1 MKHKICF
8 SNTQFIK
15 GIKMDQT
22 GYRLLQNPRRNKG
35 TAFTKEERIKYKLNG
50 LLPDTVET
58 MKTQLLRVNE
68 QLDHLT
74 RNINKYVYLLQL
86 LDNNETLF
94 FRTIMNN
101 PVKYM
106 PIIYTP
112 TVGDACVQFGH
123 LFRRPRGMYISLNDR
138 GNIKNILHNWPQEDV
153 RFTVVTDGER
163 ILGLGD
169 LGISGMGIPIGKL
182 CLYTACAGV
191 PPEHTL
197 PIVLDTGTNNE
208 SLLQDP
214 LYPGL
219 RSKRIRGK
227 EYDEFIE
234 EFVYSLN
241 EVFPDICIQWEDFA
255 GTNAI
260 RILEHFKDKV
270 CCFNDDIQGTASVI
284 DSGLLTACRI
294 TGTPIKEHRFL
305 FLGAGAAA
313 IGIAELMTKVLMEAG
328 CTKEQAY
335 RNFWLFD
342 SKGVVSRTRTGLE
355 AHKLPFANSD
365 ITCTDF
371 LEAIRE
377 IKPTSIIGLST
388 QKGAFSK
395 DVIELMSRI
404 NRRPIIFPCSNPTS
418 HSECTAEEAYKWS
431 EGRAIFA
438 SGSPFEPV
446 TIGNHTYY
454 PSQGNNVYIFPA
466 MGLAVFATR
475 AKRVTDGMF
484 IAALHSLS
492 NQVTENDIEKGL
504 IFPPVQNIR
513 EVSGK
518 IAIDVTRYIFDNGLA
533 GIEIPM
539 DIEQLVKEKMY
550 DPVY

>member
-1 MKHKICF
+1 ME
-8 SNTQFIK
+8 
-15 GIKMDQT
+15 QT
-22 GYRLLQNPRRNKG
+22 GYNLLHEPRKNKG
-35 TAFTKEERIKYKLNG
+35 TAFTKEERIRYKLNG
-50 LLPDTVET
+50 LLPDGVET

-74 RNINKYVYLLQL
+74 RNINKYIFLLQL

-123 LFRRPRGMYISLNDR
+123 IFRRPRGMYISLNDR
-138 GNIKNILHNWPQEDV
+138 GNIWNILNNWPQKDV

-197 PIVLDTGTNNE
+197 PIVLDAGTNNE
-208 SLLQDP
+208 LLLEDP

-219 RSKRIRGK
+219 RTRRIRGA
-227 EYDEFIE
+227 EYEEFIG
-234 EFVYSLN
+234 EFVNALTG
-241 EVFPDICIQWEDFA
+241 VFPDICIQWEDFA

-260 RILEHFKDKV
+260 KILEHFREKV

-284 DSGLLTACRI
+284 NSGLLTACRI
-294 TGTPIKEHRFL
+294 SGLPLEEHRFL

-313 IGIAELMTKVLMEAG
+313 VGIAGLLTVVLMERG
-328 CTKEQAY
+328 STKEEAF
-335 RNFWLFD
+335 RNIWLFD
-342 SKGVVSRTRTGLE
+342 SKGVVSKTRSGLE
-355 AHKLPFANSD
+355 EHKIAFANNEINCSNF
-365 ITCTDF
+365 TD
-371 LEAIRE
+371 AVAA
-377 IKPTSIIGLST
+377 IKPTAIIGLST
-388 QKGAFSK
+388 IKGAFNK
-395 DVIELMSRI
+395 DVIELMSSI
-404 NRRPIIFPCSNPTS
+404 NQRPIIFPCSNPTS
-418 HSECTAEEAYKWS
+418 HSECTAEEAYTWS
-431 EGRAIFA
+431 DGRAIFA
-438 SGSPFEPV
+438 AGSPFEPV
-446 TIGNHTYY
+446 TIGKQTYF
-454 PSQGNNVYIFPA
+454 PSQGNNIYIFPA
-466 MGLAVFATR
+466 MGLAIYATK

-492 NQVTENDIEKGL
+492 NQVTEIDIEKGL
-504 IFPPVQNIR
+504 IYPPFQDIR
-513 EVSGK
+513 NVSAQ
-518 IAIDVTRYIFDNGLA
+518 IAVDVTKYIFEKGLA
-533 GIEIPM
+533 GIKKP
-539 DIEQLVKEKMY
+539 DNIEAFVKQQMY
-550 DPVY
+550 DPAY